1 MHGKVV
7 LLTDSACFSSCL
19 QAAAYFRA
27 LGAVHVG
34 HTTSA
39 NTHYS
44 EARFIVL
51 PSGLT
56 NFVTLWGIMPYA
68 PRRIGPFVP
77 THIYEGDISDT
88 TKLEQ
93 WVAVIMNAHAAG

>member
-1 MHGKVV
+1 MRGKVV

-27 LGAVHVG
+27 LGAIHVG
-34 HTTSA
+34 RTTTA
-39 NTHYS
+39 DTHYS
-44 EARFIVL
+44 EARGTVL

-56 NFVTLWGIMPYA
+56 TFVTLWAIMPSA

-88 TKLEQ
+88 AKLEQ
-93 WVAVIMNAHAAG
+93 WVAEITAADAG